1 MDSCNIFLPYNFTK
15 QDQKAVDFV
24 TRYFA
29 SRDNA
34 AVVVF
39 HAYTPLPNFDIARAT
54 IMENMRN
61 NLAYLAQQLKT
72 LEAELN
78 EVSETLVAAGFGH
91 ARVKTVFEP
100 LSGDLDATIAKKARQ
115 AKSDL
120 VVLSRRAGRITE
132 FFVGSTSTRILAALR
147 GTAVCIVS

>member
-1 MDSCNIFLPYNFTK
+1 MDSCRIFLPYNFTV

-29 SRDNA
+29 SRDGA

-39 HAYTPLPNFDIARAT
+39 HAYTPLPDFDIARAT
-54 IMENMRN
+54 IMENMSN
-61 NLAYLAQQLKT
+61 NLAYLAHQLKT
-72 LEAELN
+72 LETELAV
-78 EVSETLVAAGFGH
+78 VSAALVAAGFGR
-91 ARVKTVFEP
+91 AQVKTVFEP
-100 LSGDLDATIAKKARQ
+100 LTGDVAATIAKRARQ

-120 VVLSRRAGRITE
+120 VVLSRRAGRITQ
-132 FFVGSTSTRILAALR
+132 FFVGSTSTQILASLK